1 MGRMHLFGVEK
12 VVFAPSVASLA
23 APTRLEITAG
33 VVLVDPGVYAHEG
46 LQEMSG
52 FEAASTF
59 IDVPDA
65 STDFDGKIP
74 GRKQAGEPTLNFYE
88 SDSGSPVR
96 TALAQDTEGYVI
108 RMPYGDVAG
117 KRCEVYPV
125 TVASVNTSQ
134 LTSGNDAA
142 TFAAAMAV
150 TAKPDKEAVIPAL

>member
-12 VVFAPSVASLA
+12 DVFCPSIASLA
-23 APTRLEITAG
+23 APTRAEINAG
-33 VVLVDPGVYAHEG
+33 VVLVSPGVYQHEG
-46 LQEMSG
+46 LSEMDG

-74 GRKQAGEPTLNFYE
+74 GRKQAGEPMLTFYE

-96 TALAQDTEGYVI
+96 TALAEGTSGYVI
-108 RMPYGDVAG
+108 RMPYGDVAT

-125 TVASVNTSQ
+125 TVASANTSQ

-142 TFAAAMAV
+142 TFAIAMAI
-150 TAKPDKEAVIPAL
+150 TAKPNKEAVIPAA

>member
-23 APTRLEITAG
+23 APSRAEINAG
-33 VVLVDPGVYAHEG
+33 VVLVTPGVYAHEG
-46 LQEMSG
+46 LQEMGG

-74 GRKQAGEPTLNFYE
+74 GRKQAGDPTLTFYE
-88 SDSGSPVR
+88 SDSGSPIR
-96 TALAQDTEGYVI
+96 TALAEGTQGYVI
-108 RMPYGDVAG
+108 RMPYGDVAT

-125 TVASVNTSQ
+125 TVASTNTSQ

-142 TFAAAMAV
+142 TFEVAMAI
-150 TAKPDKEAVIPAL
+150 TANPNKQAVIPA